1 MRPNGGAAARRG
13 GRAKITKNTG
23 VTLKRLFSY
32 IFKNYKGR
40 FVLVII
46 CILLSAVASVASSMF
61 IKTLIDTYIEPLI
74 GVPNPDFSGLLQ
86 AILMMAALFLV
97 GIAATFTYTRTM
109 VTISQGILRT
119 IRVDMFSKLQ
129 TLPIRYFDTNSHGDI
144 MSRFTND
151 TDTLRQMI
159 SQSIPQFL
167 NSAVTIVAV
176 FFAMLY
182 TSVWLTL
189 FVLAFLVIMLMV
201 TAKVGGKSGK
211 YFVKQQSSLGD
222 VNGYIEE
229 MINGQKVVKVFNHER
244 KCEEEFDVKNEQ
256 LKNNATQANKFANI
270 LMPILM
276 NLGNLQYILI
286 AILGGALALGGVGGL
301 TLGAIASFMTLSKS
315 FTQPIN
321 QVSQQLNSIV
331 MGSCWRRENI

>member
-1 MRPNGGAAARRG
+1 
-13 GRAKITKNTG
+13 
-23 VTLKRLFSY
+23 
-32 IFKNYKGR
+32 
-40 FVLVII
+40 
-46 CILLSAVASVASSMF
+46 
-61 IKTLIDTYIEPLI
+61 
-74 GVPNPDFSGLLQ
+74 
-86 AILMMAALFLV
+86 
-97 GIAATFTYTRTM
+97 
-109 VTISQGILRT
+109 
-119 IRVDMFSKLQ
+119 MFSKLQ

-256 LKNNATQANKFANI
+256 LKITRRRRI
-270 LMPILM
+270 S
-276 NLGNLQYILI
+276 LQTYLC
-286 AILGGALALGGVGGL
+286 LYL
-301 TLGAIASFMTLSKS
+301 
-315 FTQPIN
+315 
-321 QVSQQLNSIV
+321 
-331 MGSCWRRENI
+331 